1 MARYVD
7 FRILQKKTPFK
18 KNFDPFQQLNLRG
31 KNMGIE
37 TVLFKSEERKSANEI
52 AEILRQIAD
61 KIEIGSMTL
70 MQSGN
75 ETILDFPQSMILE
88 MKVEEEQGRKLKK
101 SFEIELEWIPGEN
114 QEGGA
119 TILK

>member
-1 MARYVD
+1 
-7 FRILQKKTPFK
+7 
-18 KNFDPFQQLNLRG
+18 
-31 KNMGIE
+31 MGIE
-37 TVLFKSEERKSANEI
+37 TVLFKSEEKKSAKEI

-61 KIEIGSMTL
+61 KIESGSMTL
-70 MQSGN
+70 IQSGN

-101 SFEIELEWIPGEN
+101 SFEIELEWIPGEA

-119 TILK
+119 KIL

>member
-1 MARYVD
+1 
-7 FRILQKKTPFK
+7 
-18 KNFDPFQQLNLRG
+18 
-31 KNMGIE
+31 MGIE
-37 TVLFKSEERKSANEI
+37 TVLFKSEEKKSAKEI

-61 KIEIGSMTL
+61 KIESGSMTL

-101 SFEIELEWIPGEN
+101 SFEIELEWIPGET

-119 TILK
+119 TIL

>member
-1 MARYVD
+1 
-7 FRILQKKTPFK
+7 
-18 KNFDPFQQLNLRG
+18 
-31 KNMGIE
+31 MGIE
-37 TVLFKSEERKSANEI
+37 TVLFKSEEKKSAKEI

-61 KIEIGSMTL
+61 KIESGSMTL

-101 SFEIELEWIPGEN
+101 SFEIELEWIPDEA

-119 TILK
+119 TIR

>member
-1 MARYVD
+1 
-7 FRILQKKTPFK
+7 
-18 KNFDPFQQLNLRG
+18 
-31 KNMGIE
+31 MGIE
-37 TVLFKSEERKSANEI
+37 TVLFKSEEKKSAKEI

-61 KIEIGSMTL
+61 KIESGSMTL

-101 SFEIELEWIPGEN
+101 SFRLK
-114 QEGGA
+114 
-119 TILK
+119 ILVYISYQKFH

>member
-1 MARYVD
+1 
-7 FRILQKKTPFK
+7 
-18 KNFDPFQQLNLRG
+18 
-31 KNMGIE
+31 MGIE
-37 TVLFKSEERKSANEI
+37 TVLFKSEEKKSAKEI
-52 AEILRQIAD
+52 ADILRQIAD
-61 KIEIGSMTL
+61 KVESGSMTL

-75 ETILDFPQSMILE
+75 ETILDFPQSMVLE

>member
-1 MARYVD
+1 
-7 FRILQKKTPFK
+7 
-18 KNFDPFQQLNLRG
+18 
-31 KNMGIE
+31 MGIE
-37 TVLFKSEERKSANEI
+37 TVLFKSEEKKSAKEI

-61 KIEIGSMTL
+61 KIESGSMTL

-75 ETILDFPQSMILE
+75 ETILDFPQSMILG

-101 SFEIELEWIPGEN
+101 SFEIELEWIPGEA

-119 TILK
+119 TIR